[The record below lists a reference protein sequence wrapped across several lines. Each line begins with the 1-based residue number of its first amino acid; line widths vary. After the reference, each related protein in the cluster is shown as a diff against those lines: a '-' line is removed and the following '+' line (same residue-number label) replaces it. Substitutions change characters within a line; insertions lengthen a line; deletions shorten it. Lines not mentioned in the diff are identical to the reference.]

1 MWLDL
6 DTAILLNRRNS
17 GPVSNWAG
25 LTMWSLFYY
34 FSPSWVYQHFFL
46 HYKLS
51 HGFWVKEKAESTN
64 PKLGLGPNMA
74 LGLKK
79 FVEIQ
84 QWTDKNLVITI

>member
-1 MWLDL
+1 M
-6 DTAILLNRRNS
+6 
-17 GPVSNWAG
+17 
-25 LTMWSLFYY
+25 
-34 FSPSWVYQHFFL
+34 
-46 HYKLS
+46 
-51 HGFWVKEKAESTN
+51 AESTN